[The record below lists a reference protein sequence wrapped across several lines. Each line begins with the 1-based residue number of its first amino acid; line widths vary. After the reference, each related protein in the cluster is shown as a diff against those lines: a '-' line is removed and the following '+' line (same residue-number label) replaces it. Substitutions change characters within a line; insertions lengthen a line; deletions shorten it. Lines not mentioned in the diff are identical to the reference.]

1 MPSTARRGPRDPADL
16 RPSRRAPL
24 SSRFVE
30 PLLVILAGVV
40 SLAGGTIVLRSF
52 GPGYRVGR
60 LLAITPTMAIAEA
73 EAIAA
78 TDRSAYVRV
87 EGRVDSAEDFP
98 DEYERPLVFRRR
110 RLEAQRA
117 GRWTVIDEDRQLVA
131 FAIRDGMAVL
141 AIDGECLDEGLVVL
155 PRESLGTAADAADR
169 APGDLPP
176 SAPVRLR
183 IEQISS
189 VEHAIVLGVP
199 RRRADGTTILTS
211 GLGRPLILSTLER
224 TEAMQL
230 LAGGR
235 RGRSLAAMALFVGGI
250 ALAALGLAWAL
261 ARAVATAIAP
271 MVALAASPDPSPI
284 AGGDTRSGG
293 EGPGLV
299 GSPLGAIAAVLLIAL
314 ASVVLTLVYLRL
326 TSNRRTEPPTRS

>member
-1 MPSTARRGPRDPADL
+1 M
-16 RPSRRAPL
+16 
-24 SSRFVE
+24 E
-30 PLLVILAGVV
+30 PLLVFVAGLV
-40 SLAGGTIVLRSF
+40 SLAGGAIVLRSF

-60 LLAITPTMAIAEA
+60 LLAITPTMTIAEA

-98 DEYERPLVFRRR
+98 DEHERPLVFRRR
-110 RLEAQRA
+110 RLEAQR
-117 GRWTVIDEDRQLVA
+117 GSRWTVIDEDRQVVA
-131 FAIRDGMAVL
+131 FAIREGMAVL
-141 AIDGECLDEGLVVL
+141 AVDGERLDEGLVVL

-169 APGDLPP
+169 VPSDLPP
-176 SAPVRLR
+176 AALVRLR
-183 IEQISS
+183 VEQISS

-199 RRRADGTTILTS
+199 RRRADGTAILTA
-211 GLGRPLILSTLER
+211 GLGRPLILSTLDR
-224 TEAMQL
+224 TESMQL

-235 RGRSLAAMALFVGGI
+235 RGRPLAAMALLVGGI
-250 ALAALGLAWAL
+250 ALAVLGLAWAL

-271 MVALAASPDPSPI
+271 VVVLAASPDPSPI

-299 GSPLGAIAAVLLIAL
+299 GSPLSAVAVVLLVAL
-314 ASVVLTLVYLRL
+314 ASVVLTLVYIRL
-326 TSNRRTEPPTRS
+326 TSDRPTEPPTQR

>member
-1 MPSTARRGPRDPADL
+1 MPSTARHGSRDPADQ
-16 RPSRRAPL
+16 RPSPGGPL

-30 PLLVILAGVV
+30 PLLVFVAGLV
-40 SLAGGTIVLRSF
+40 SLAGGAIVLRSF

-60 LLAITPTMAIAEA
+60 LLASTPTMTIAEA
-73 EAIAA
+73 EAIAT

-98 DEYERPLVFRRR
+98 DEHERPLVFRRR
-110 RLEAQRA
+110 RLQAQRG
-117 GRWTVIDEDRQLVA
+117 GRWMVIDEDRQVVA
-131 FAIRDGMAVL
+131 FAIREGMAVL
-141 AIDGECLDEGLVVL
+141 AIDGERLDEGLVVL

-169 APGDLPP
+169 VPSDLPP
-176 SAPVRLR
+176 ATPVRLR

-189 VEHAIVLGVP
+189 VEHATVLGVP
-199 RRRADGTTILTS
+199 QRRADGTTILTA

-235 RGRSLAAMALFVGGI
+235 RSRPLVAMALLVCGI

-261 ARAVATAIAP
+261 ARAAVTAIVP
-271 MVALAASPDPSPI
+271 MVVLAASPDPSPI

-299 GSPLGAIAAVLLIAL
+299 GSPLSAVVAVLLIAL
-314 ASVVLTLVYLRL
+314 TSVVLALVYIRL
-326 TSNRRTEPPTRS
+326 TSGRPTEPPTRG